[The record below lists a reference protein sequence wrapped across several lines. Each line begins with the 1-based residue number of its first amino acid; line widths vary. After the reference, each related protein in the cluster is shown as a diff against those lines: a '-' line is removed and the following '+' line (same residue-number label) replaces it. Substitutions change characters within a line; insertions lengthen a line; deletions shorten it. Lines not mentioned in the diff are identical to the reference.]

1 MPARFGAASLSSTT
15 AGSFITTFSRRSKRS
30 RSASSIRQPGCMPR
44 TSMPIISQIFMPAR
58 RMRMLSGAS
67 FSMMNMFSSADS
79 NWRGSIS
86 AR

>member
-1 MPARFGAASLSSTT
+1 
-15 AGSFITTFSRRSKRS
+15 
-30 RSASSIRQPGCMPR
+30 MPR

-58 RMRMLSGAS
+58 RMRMLSGLS

-79 NWRGSIS
+79 NCRGSIS